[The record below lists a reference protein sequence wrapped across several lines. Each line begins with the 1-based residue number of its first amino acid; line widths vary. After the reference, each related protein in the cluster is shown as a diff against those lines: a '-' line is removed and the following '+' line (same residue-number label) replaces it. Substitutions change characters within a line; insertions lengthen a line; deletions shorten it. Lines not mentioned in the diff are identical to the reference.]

1 MFTTKKLCRA
11 GIIAS
16 LYVVMTLAFSA
27 ISFGP
32 IQMRVSEMLTILP
45 LFYVE
50 SIPALFVGCLLS
62 NVIGGFGIYDIG
74 LGSAATLIAAIATFF
89 IGVAVR
95 NKVLKFPLGALP
107 PVLSNAFIIPVIFIL
122 VPEASDQT
130 YLINVL
136 SVGAGEFLSVF
147 IFGLFLYVLLIK
159 LRSAEKTSKIFR

>member
-1 MFTTKKLCRA
+1 MKNA
-11 GIIAS
+11 
-16 LYVVMTLAFSA
+16 M
-27 ISFGP
+27 
-32 IQMRVSEMLTILP
+32 IL
-45 LFYVE
+45 
-50 SIPALFVGCLLS
+50 
-62 NVIGGFGIYDIG
+62 
-74 LGSAATLIAAIATFF
+74 ATLIAAIATFF

-107 PVLSNAFIIPVIFIL
+107 PVLANAFIIPIIFIL

-159 LRSAEKTSKIFR
+159 LRSAEKTGKIFIICGNLKKVFLSGVGLFRVHKKM